1 MAVGNINLSQVNIS
15 LAKFQKMSDGKYN
28 AGEVRL
34 SSATGLKKVN
44 NHIHRLGANSVEIP
58 HEEVLAIKEAFV
70 RALSSGGVAD
80 KKELNRIRGELGL
93 APDSAVDTSL
103 RQRSLRPLTRQQIR
117 DIIDRNAA
125 ALRAA
130 DQNGTIRTSNQLY
143 GSLSDA
149 EKTRRAGKREEAAEA
164 RFRQAAVD
172 ENRSITLFQEMI
184 GGTADFQI
192 PKTRETLQGIAQRQ
206 AAEVMK
212 ACNGNPSP
220 TKECVLFFKTESGA
234 TIEMP
239 TGLSE
244 KKFLDTLDSTFLRL
258 RNTTAPSKDMREAR
272 HDFVQLATDERRQ
285 YFRQLSDDAVD
296 RCKART
302 ALVAILQERGI
313 DDYATLSVV
322 NKLPLSRLKLMGET
336 LLVTLKDGKGDALRN
351 TQFMR
356 LVAGFARNAPE
367 APVVEQTFIPAFP
380 PEKYNHHVDL
390 AITQESDKL
399 PPGIRRLMEQLRA
412 DMHARFGD
420 AVPADKDL
428 SDMADNMDVSNFCN
442 ALAAEGKLATV
453 DNLRETLA
461 NAVLNR
467 SMRECIYNAAPQ
479 FLDKYGGGNRMQFT
493 SLARSVCPE
502 LVAELRA
509 AKNPAEASAAIG
521 RHSATLDR
529 IAARMGPCSRNEKK
543 IVGLYQEAFAREMG
557 LPVDSEVVKRVGTVR
572 IESEAG
578 SLTNEICGGERP
590 LDTEEEIGAAF
601 EKLASDRARQRAS
614 LIRKA
619 GTLCQSPISASILR
633 RHLLVVARPDKFDFD
648 KFKAEAEKMK
658 PQAEKVAHLIDSNAS
673 VDDICNAIG
682 DIFLT
687 CKNRVCDIYKK
698 GPLNDVGPD
707 DFFAY
712 GLPMQILALDSVP
725 GLMDKIQTFFAREDV
740 KALDFDAANGP
751 AANAES
757 LRYALDR
764 AAELPV
770 PPGAPGKDI

>member
-1 MAVGNINLSQVNIS
+1 MAVGNIDLSRVNIS
-15 LAKFQKMSDGKYN
+15 LAEFQKMSDGKYN

-34 SSATGLKKVN
+34 SGTTGLQKVN
-44 NHIHRLGANSVEIP
+44 NHIHRLGANAVEIP

-70 RALSSGGVAD
+70 KALSSGGVAD
-80 KKELNRIRGELGL
+80 KNELNRIRGELGL
-93 APDSAVDTSL
+93 APDSAVDTTL
-103 RQRSLRPLTRQQIR
+103 RRRSIKPLTRQQIR

-125 ALRAA
+125 SLRAA
-130 DQNGTIRTSNQLY
+130 GRNGTIRTSNQLY

-192 PKTRETLQGIAQRQ
+192 PKSREALLGIAQRQ
-206 AAEVMK
+206 AEEVLK
-212 ACNGNPSP
+212 ACNGDPSD
-220 TKECVLFFKTESGA
+220 TKACVLRFKTESGA

-244 KKFLDTLDSTFLRL
+244 KKFLETLDRTWLRL
-258 RNTTAPSKDMREAR
+258 RNTSAPSKDMRNAR
-272 HDFVQLATDERRQ
+272 HDFVELSTDERRE
-285 YFRQLSDDAVD
+285 YFRGLADDSGD

-313 DDYATLSVV
+313 DDYETLSVV

-336 LLVTLKDGKGDALRN
+336 LLVTLKDGRGDALRSS
-351 TQFMR
+351 QFMR
-356 LVAGFARNAPE
+356 LCVGTARNTPE
-367 APVVEQTFIPAFP
+367 APPVEQTFIPALP
-380 PEKYNHHVDL
+380 PNQYNHHVDS

-420 AVPADKDL
+420 AVPADKEL
-428 SDMADNMDVSNFCN
+428 SDMADNMDVANFCS
-442 ALAAEGKLATV
+442 ALAAEGKLATAG
-453 DNLRETLA
+453 NLRETLA

-467 SMRECIYNAAPQ
+467 SVRECIYNAAPQ

-493 SLARSVCPE
+493 SLARKVCPE

-509 AKNPAEASAAIG
+509 ARNPEEASAAIG

-529 IAARMGPCSRNEKK
+529 IAARMAPCRHNAEK

-557 LPVDSEVVKRVGTVR
+557 LPVDSGVVQRVGTVR

-578 SLTNEICGGERP
+578 SLTNEICGGNRP

-601 EKLASDRARQRAS
+601 EKLASDRARERAA

-619 GTLCQSPISASILR
+619 DTLCQSPVSASILR
-633 RHLLVVARPDKFDFD
+633 RHLLVIARPDKFDFE
-648 KFKAEAEKMK
+648 KFKAEGEKMK
-658 PQAEKVAHLIDSNAS
+658 PQAEKVAQLIDSGAS
-673 VDDICNAIG
+673 VDAICNAIG

-687 CKNRVCDIYKK
+687 CKDRVCDIYKK
-698 GPLNDVGPD
+698 GPLDDVGPD

-740 KALDFDAANGP
+740 KSLDFDAVNGP

-757 LRYALDR
+757 LRYALSR

-770 PPGAPGKDI
+770 DPGNA